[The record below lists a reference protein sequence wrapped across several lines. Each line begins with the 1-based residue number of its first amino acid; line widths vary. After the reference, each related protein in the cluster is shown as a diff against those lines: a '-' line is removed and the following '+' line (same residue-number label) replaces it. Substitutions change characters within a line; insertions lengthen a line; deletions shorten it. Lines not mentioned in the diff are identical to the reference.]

1 MDMSRDVGAMDVRS
15 RRGWVTTLLIAA
27 VLSVPLAA
35 GGHPFPLTDE
45 FVGLLPRNFVISLS
59 AVNQFFS
66 EITEQSGTGR
76 DETAVGRPIATRAV
90 FFTNGDGSLKVTITV
105 DRYLRKRDA
114 ASAYQQALEKSEAVP
129 GFAPISI
136 PDVGKKAFA
145 GTVTM
150 GGETHIGLG
159 ALDGNLVVG
168 ATLAGF
174 DATPDNV
181 TNLVG
186 LARAEDAAANAA
198 AGCRCSRRS

>member
-1 MDMSRDVGAMDVRS
+1 MSRDVGAMDVRS

-35 GGHPFPLTDE
+35 SGHPFPLADE
-45 FVGLLPRNFVISLS
+45 VAGLLPRNFVISLR

-150 GGETHIGLG
+150 GGETHTGLG
-159 ALDGNLVVG
+159 ALDGDLVVG

-174 DATPDNV
+174 DATPDNI

-198 AGCRCSRRS
+198 AGCRCSRR